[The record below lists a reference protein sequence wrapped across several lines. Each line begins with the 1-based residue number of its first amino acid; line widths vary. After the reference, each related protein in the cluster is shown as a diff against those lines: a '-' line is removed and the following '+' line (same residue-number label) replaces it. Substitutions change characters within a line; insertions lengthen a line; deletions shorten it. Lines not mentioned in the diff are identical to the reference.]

1 MNRLLITLFIVFA
14 FPKKIISQTK
24 YLDSIHISKI
34 YYFKDINNDSTIYYC
49 NKLKNS
55 TDICKRFKA
64 SLSIA
69 YAFYRARN
77 YDKAEEIAIDIINE
91 VTPLIEKEKLNCFLD
106 TKISALNRLFWIKKN
121 QEDYNKAYQYLTL
134 MEEMNEMRVVKN
146 PKFYYNKI
154 TIENSKAIIKLTLKM
169 ERSAKDILLNIY
181 NNLKFT
187 PLKEYND
194 YNHVYLQKAHVINT
208 LGNIY
213 MTLSDKEHNPIFID
227 SASYFYDKA
236 FEITKLFSPLH
247 KDSKILYNFKKTE
260 ILMAK
265 KQYKKAI
272 ELINNYKHINNGY
285 PYFNKEYFQKAICY
299 NNLNNSDSAIY
310 YSNKLLKNSKK
321 CEPSKLIT
329 VYDILSNQYNR
340 LNKLDSALKYSK
352 LTLEEYNLVRN
363 NKDKTFN
370 LFYNNNYNKAQQ
382 LNNTIKEK
390 ETKKQSKLIIAF
402 TALLLTLIIVT
413 FYLLKKEKK
422 KKKELFL
429 KIHEN
434 KPVEVEK
441 KAYNIDKVLE
451 NQILSE
457 FKNTSKNLDFLRPDF
472 SINYIAD
479 KLNTNTTY
487 VSFVFNK
494 YHDESFKQYC
504 TKLKINFVVE
514 KLKTDN
520 TFRKYSIQAIAEE
533 IGYTNA
539 SAFSRAFKKHIGVTP
554 SSFLNGLDNS

>member
-1 MNRLLITLFIVFA
+1 MNRLLITIFIVLA
-14 FPKKIISQTK
+14 FSKKIVSQTK

-34 YYFKDINNDSTIYYC
+34 HYFRDINSDSTIYYC

-55 TDICKRFKA
+55 NDICKKLKA
-64 SLSIA
+64 STSIS
-69 YAFYRARN
+69 YAFYRARK
-77 YDKAEEIAIDIINE
+77 YDKAEEIAIDVINR
-91 VTPLIEKEKLNCFLD
+91 VTPLIEKEKLNCLLD
-106 TKISALNRLFWIKKN
+106 AKISAYNRLFWIKKN
-121 QEDYNKAYQYLTL
+121 QEDYNKAYLYLTL
-134 MEEMNEMRVVKN
+134 MEKTNEMRVVKD
-146 PKFYYNKI
+146 PKFHYNKI
-154 TIENSKAIIKLTLKM
+154 TVENSKAIIKMSLKM

-181 NNLKFT
+181 KNLKFI

-194 YNHVYLQKAHVINT
+194 NNHVYLQRAHIINT

-213 MTLSDKEHNPIFID
+213 MTLSDKEQNPIFID

-236 FEITKLFSPLH
+236 FEVTKFFNPLH
-247 KDSKILYNFKKTE
+247 KDSEILYNFKKTE
-260 ILMAK
+260 VLMAK
-265 KQYKKAI
+265 KQHKKAI
-272 ELINNYKHINNGY
+272 ELINNYKHISNGY
-285 PYFNKEYFQKAICY
+285 PYFHREYFQKAICY

-310 YSNKLLKNSKK
+310 YSNKLLKDSKK

-329 VYDILSNQYNR
+329 IYDILSNQYNH
-340 LNKLDSALKYSK
+340 LHKLDSALKYSR
-352 LTLEEYNLVRN
+352 LTLDGYNLVRN

-390 ETKKQSKLIIAF
+390 ETEKQSKLIIAF
-402 TALLLTLIIVT
+402 TALLLTLVILT
-413 FYLLKKEKK
+413 FYLLNGEKK
-422 KKKELFL
+422 KKKELLL

-434 KPVEVEK
+434 KPVEIEK

-451 NQILSE
+451 DKILNE

-472 SINYIAD
+472 STNYIAD

-487 VSFVFNK
+487 ISFVFNK
-494 YHDESFKQYC
+494 YHDESFKQYS

-514 KLKTDN
+514 KLKTDKV
-520 TFRKYSIQAIAEE
+520 FRKYSIQAIAEE

-539 SAFSRAFKKHIGVTP
+539 SAFTRAFKKHVGVTP
-554 SSFLNGLDNS
+554 SAFLKDFDNN